1 MTAVPEAAEAAEVP
15 AGTEATKV
23 HYFGIRHHG
32 PGCARSLVRAFD
44 ALQPDCVL
52 VEGPPEA
59 EGVLAALLSEHMQ
72 PPVALLSYC
81 PDEPGRAVYHPFAV
95 FSPEWQALRWALLRQ
110 VPVSFIDLP
119 LTHQLAMAK
128 EREEA
133 DKAAEAEAEAEADA
147 QAAEAEAAEAAETA
161 EATAGAGD
169 TGKAGNTEKA
179 GKTENAENVEE
190 GKNASPVTDA
200 ESNESAVPAN
210 PVEPAH
216 PAQAL
221 DPGDPLHWLAQA
233 SGHAD
238 GESWWNHTVEERG
251 DGAEL
256 FAAIAEAMTTL
267 RADLG
272 AEAEE
277 RCPHRARRELLRE
290 AFMRQRIRDAVKQG
304 HARIAVVCGAWH
316 LGGLQAATA
325 ATAASK
331 GGKAPKA
338 PKAIKVIKASADAAL
353 LKGLPKI
360 KVHTTW
366 VPWTYRHL
374 TRASGY
380 GAGIAAPGWY
390 EHLWLSGMAFDA
402 APGTAPPRTVG
413 WLARV
418 ARLMRERDLDCS
430 SAHLIEATRLADTLA
445 ALRQRPQA
453 GLEELHEATRTVLTL
468 GDDAALDFIADA
480 LLVGQRMGQVPPD
493 VPTVPLQR
501 DVEQQQKSLRL
512 KPEATQ
518 RTLDLDLRQPND
530 LARSHLLHRLRL
542 IDLPWGR
549 VARTGSSARGTF
561 HEIWDLQWQPE
572 FVVRLIEASQWG
584 QTLEV
589 AASTASLE
597 RAHKAATLGALSQL
611 VQEVLLAD
619 LGPAVQALTRILE
632 NRAAVSGDTLQ
643 LLQALPPLASVFRY
657 GNVRQTDTGMVA
669 HMLDSLTVRAAIGLP
684 LACSGIDDA
693 SAEQLRSTLLA
704 AHGAVA
710 LRDAP
715 EQTQAWQRA
724 LGLVARRDTAHPLL
738 QGLATR
744 LLLDDG
750 LWQAGDAAQALSLQL
765 SSGADPLKAAAW
777 LEGFL
782 NRNAVVLL
790 HDAQLW
796 QLVNGWLC
804 SLGEAHF
811 THILPL
817 VRRTFSAFSASERS
831 DLGQRARQGGAATA
845 HAAAS
850 ASAPPWDAELAALP
864 LPLLHT
870 ILGIAPCPT

>member
-1 MTAVPEAAEAAEVP
+1 MS
-15 AGTEATKV
+15 KV

-32 PGCARSLVRAFD
+32 PGCARSLVRALD

-52 VEGPPEA
+52 VEGPPEG
-59 EGVLAALLSEHMQ
+59 ESVLAALLSEQMQ

-81 PDEPGRAVYHPFAV
+81 PDDPRRAVYHPFAV
-95 FSPEWQALRWALLRQ
+95 FSPEWQALRWALQRQ
-110 VPVSFIDLP
+110 VPASFIDLP
-119 LTHQLAMAK
+119 LTHQLALSK
-128 EREEA
+128 EREE
-133 DKAAEAEAEAEADA
+133 
-147 QAAEAEAAEAAETA
+147 QAAAAEAAAAEDTETA
-161 EATAGAGD
+161 PAEAVQEA
-169 TGKAGNTEKA
+169 
-179 GKTENAENVEE
+179 
-190 GKNASPVTDA
+190 
-200 ESNESAVPAN
+200 
-210 PVEPAH
+210 EPAE
-216 PAQAL
+216 PIE
-221 DPGDPLHWLAQA
+221 PIEPSYRTDPLHWLAQA
-233 SGHAD
+233 AGHAD

-251 DGAEL
+251 DGEEL
-256 FAAIAEAMTTL
+256 FAAIAEAMTAL
-267 RADLG
+267 RSDLG
-272 AEAEE
+272 AQGEE
-277 RCPHRARRELLRE
+277 QCPHRARRELLRE
-290 AFMRQRIRDAVKQG
+290 AHMRQRIRDAVKKG
-304 HARIAVVCGAWH
+304 HQRIAVVCGAWH
-316 LGGLQAATA
+316 LGGLQAAT
-325 ATAASK
+325 
-331 GGKAPKA
+331 
-338 PKAIKVIKASADAAL
+338 KVSADAAL
-353 LKGLPKI
+353 LKGLPKL
-360 KVHTTW
+360 KVQSTW

-374 TRASGY
+374 TRTSGY

-390 EHLWLSGMAFDA
+390 EHLWLSGVALDA
-402 APGTAPPRTVG
+402 SPATAPPRTVG

-480 LLVGQRMGQVPPD
+480 LLIGQRMGQVPPD
-493 VPTVPLQR
+493 VPTVPLQK
-501 DVEQQQKSLRL
+501 DVEQQQKTLRL
-512 KPEATQ
+512 KPEALD

-542 IDLPWGR
+542 IRVPWGKLSGNS
-549 VARTGSSARGTF
+549 GSSKGTF
-561 HEIWDLQWQPE
+561 HEIWRLQWQPE
-572 FVVRLIEASQWG
+572 FIVALIEASQWG
-584 QTLEV
+584 QTLE
-589 AASTASLE
+589 AAATAASLE
-597 RAHKAATLGALSQL
+597 RAQQAEHLRELSEL
-611 VQEVLLAD
+611 VNQVLLAD
-619 LGPAVQALTRILE
+619 LAPAVQAVTRILE

-831 DLGQRARQGGAATA
+831 DLGQRARQGGASTA

>member
-338 PKAIKVIKASADAAL
+338 PKAIKAIKASADAAL

-360 KVHTTW
+360 KVQTTW

>member
-1 MTAVPEAAEAAEVP
+1 MTAVPEAAEAAEAAEVP

-59 EGVLAALLSEHMQ
+59 EGVLAALMSEHMQ

-133 DKAAEAEAEAEADA
+133 DKAAEAEVEAAA

-169 TGKAGNTEKA
+169 TGKAGNTENA
-179 GKTENAENVEE
+179 GNAENAEK
-190 GKNASPVTDA
+190 GGNASLVTDA
-200 ESNESAVPAN
+200 EGDESAD
-210 PVEPAH
+210 PAH
-216 PAQAL
+216 PVAPVHPAEAL

-238 GESWWNHTVEERG
+238 GESWWSHTVEERG

-831 DLGQRARQGGAATA
+831 DLGQRARQGGASTA